1 MLLYK
6 FARLIKKYAVS
17 CQLVTITDGEWIAGE
32 FTVGALDEK
41 SINGAIVP
49 ITEKRIQNSGG
60 TYKQGDCEFIT
71 TQSIAITSKT
81 YLVYKDKKYKL
92 EDTTDY
98 SDYADFNVY
107 VARRVSAF
115 DTKSST
121 DTKNNVR

>member
-6 FARLIKKYAVS
+6 FARLIKKYSVS
-17 CQLVTITDGEWIAGE
+17 CQLVSVSEGAWSAGTYVEGETTTTDIR
-32 FTVGALDEK
+32 GAV
-41 SINGAIVP
+41 VP

-60 TYKQGDCEFIT
+60 SLKQGDCEFIT
-71 TQSIAITSKT
+71 TQPIVINSNTHIIHKGKT
-81 YLVYKDKKYKL
+81 YKL

-115 DTKSST
+115 DTAG
-121 DTKNNVR
+121 NNTAGNA